1 MMRVTVTE
9 LLFQTQLHSYGDKRQ
24 SVIGPQFQYLE
35 SNIVMAVSYSPGSVP
50 EGNIHVFFS
59 QGPFFSLSD
68 LSTPVLPWNSL
79 SLFITWNKDYI
90 SQLSLQQGVA
100 CD

>member
-9 LLFQTQLHSYGDKRQ
+9 LLFQTQLHSFGDKRQ
-24 SVIGPQFQYLE
+24 SVIGPQFQFLE

-59 QGPFFSLSD
+59 QGPLFSLSD
-68 LSTPVLPWNSL
+68 LFTPVL
-79 SLFITWNKDYI
+79 F
-90 SQLSLQQGVA
+90 
-100 CD
+100 